1 MIMKWFVIFHLHIL
15 KAMKVILPKY
25 LLLSEKRNSPALY
38 QSNEKD
44 FIHYL
49 QQNNLIFF
57 QFMSCIST
65 VLIIGIDTLTVCVD
79 FCECLLGRSRVS
91 LLQCEYILY

>member
-25 LLLSEKRNSPALY
+25 LLLSEERNSPALY

-49 QQNNLIFF
+49 QQNNFIF
-57 QFMSCIST
+57 SNSWAA
-65 VLIIGIDTLTVCVD
+65 
-79 FCECLLGRSRVS
+79 
-91 LLQCEYILY
+91 